1 MPKFRYTRVVTNY
14 TFTPP
19 QNISEAD
26 YNTLK
31 NLLKINPNADI
42 SGGTKEED
50 KDDGKMYMLL
60 VIGLVCF
67 FIGLLTI
74 LNTDKVNDVPGWA
87 GFLWIGGLF
96 FIIHPIVNGGMLQTS
111 VNKSSADKYRQA
123 FFSDLKSMIIS
134 SSNYKS
140 FSKDYGKKYNPFYI
154 DQEKYFKDA
163 FPGLKYKPN
172 D

>member
-31 NLLKINPNADI
+31 NLFKINPHADI
-42 SGGTKEED
+42 GGLKKEMEED
-50 KDDGKMYMLL
+50 RKDNEKMNTILT
-60 VIGLVCF
+60 IGLICF
-67 FIGLLTI
+67 FIGLLAMLSSDNNQWGFI
-74 LNTDKVNDVPGWA
+74 LM
-87 GFLWIGGLF
+87 FLSLVF
-96 FIIHPIVNGGMLQTS
+96 SIHPIINTGILQS
-111 VNKSSADKYRQA
+111 SKNKASAFKDKQA
-123 FFSDLKSMIIS
+123 YFTDLKKMIIN
-134 SSNYKS
+134 SSNYKN